1 MKGKSFSIVLSQST
15 KHWIGSSNLSVPAL
29 EVLGVSKDFGR
40 IIALRGVSFS
50 VQSGEFVSILGRN
63 GAGKTTLLNILSGV
77 SRPSEGEVKLFGTNP
92 SDRENKAKLAVISHE
107 MFLYG
112 NLTALENLEYYSRI
126 YNVPDSKGRIEEV
139 LNDVE
144 LTHRRFDLVATY
156 SRGMTQRLTIARAL
170 LHEPSL
176 LLLDEPFTGLDQHAI
191 GMLIALLK
199 KQKEMGRTIVL
210 TTHDLHTAAELS
222 HRYLVISKHKIVKD
236 GLMSDTN
243 PDAIRANF
251 FSAEAGGIAL

>member
-1 MKGKSFSIVLSQST
+1 
-15 KHWIGSSNLSVPAL
+15 LSVAAL
-29 EVLGVSKDFGR
+29 EVIEVSKDFGR

-63 GAGKTTLLNILSGV
+63 GAGKTTLLNIISGV
-77 SRPSEGEVKLFGTNP
+77 SRPSEGAVKLFGTDP
-92 SDRENKAKLAVISHE
+92 GDRENKAKLAVISHE

-112 NLTALENLEYYSRI
+112 NLTALENLEYYSSM
-126 YNVPDSKGRIEEV
+126 YNVPESKKRIEAV

-191 GMLIALLK
+191 GMLISLLQR
-199 KQKEMGRTIVL
+199 QKEMGRTIVL
-210 TTHDLHTAAELS
+210 TTHDLHTASELS
-222 HRYLVISKHKIVKD
+222 DRYLVISKHKIIKD
-236 GLMSDTN
+236 GLISDTT
-243 PDAIRANF
+243 PEAIREQY
-251 FSAEAGGIAL
+251 FSAEAGGVE

>member
-1 MKGKSFSIVLSQST
+1 
-15 KHWIGSSNLSVPAL
+15 VPAL
-29 EVLGVSKDFGR
+29 EVSGVSKDFGR
-40 IIALRGVSFS
+40 IIALRDVTFS
-50 VQSGEFVSILGRN
+50 VQPGEFVSILGRN
-63 GAGKTTLLNILSGV
+63 GAGKTTLLNIISGV
-77 SRPSEGEVKLFGTNP
+77 SRPSEGTVQLFGTNP

-126 YNVPDSKGRIEEV
+126 YSVPDAQERIETV
-139 LNDVE
+139 LKDVE

-191 GMLIALLK
+191 GMLITLLK
-199 KQKEMGRTIVL
+199 RQKEMGRTILL
-210 TTHDLHTAAELS
+210 TTHDLHTATALS
-222 HRYLVISKHKIVKD
+222 DRYLVISKHKIVKD
-236 GLMSDTN
+236 GLIVDTN
-243 PDAIRANF
+243 PDKIRQAF
-251 FSAEAGGIAL
+251 FSSEVEEGVS

>member
-1 MKGKSFSIVLSQST
+1 M
-15 KHWIGSSNLSVPAL
+15 SVPAL
-29 EVLGVSKDFGR
+29 EVSGVSKDFGR
-40 IIALRGVSFS
+40 IIALRDVTFS
-50 VQSGEFVSILGRN
+50 VQPGEFVSILGRN
-63 GAGKTTLLNILSGV
+63 GAGKTTLLNIISGV
-77 SRPSEGEVKLFGTNP
+77 SRPSEGTVQLFGTNP

-126 YNVPDSKGRIEEV
+126 YSVPDAQERIETV
-139 LNDVE
+139 LKDVE

-191 GMLIALLK
+191 GMLITLLK
-199 KQKEMGRTIVL
+199 RQKEMGRTILL
-210 TTHDLHTAAELS
+210 TTHDLHTATALS
-222 HRYLVISKHKIVKD
+222 DRYLVISKHKIVKD
-236 GLMSDTN
+236 GLIVDTN
-243 PDAIRANF
+243 PDKIRQAF
-251 FSAEAGGIAL
+251 FSSEVEEGVS

>member
-1 MKGKSFSIVLSQST
+1 
-15 KHWIGSSNLSVPAL
+15 LSVPAL
-29 EVLGVSKDFGR
+29 EVSGVSKDFGR
-40 IIALRGVSFS
+40 IIALRDVTFS
-50 VQSGEFVSILGRN
+50 VQPGEFVSILGRN
-63 GAGKTTLLNILSGV
+63 GAGKTTLLNIISGV
-77 SRPSEGEVKLFGTNP
+77 SRPSEGTVQLFGTNP

-126 YNVPDSKGRIEEV
+126 YSVPDAQERIETV
-139 LNDVE
+139 LKDVE

-191 GMLIALLK
+191 GMLITLLK
-199 KQKEMGRTIVL
+199 RQKEMGRTILL
-210 TTHDLHTAAELS
+210 TTHDLHTATALS
-222 HRYLVISKHKIVKD
+222 DRYLVISKHKIVKD
-236 GLMSDTN
+236 GLIVDTN
-243 PDAIRANF
+243 PDKIRQAF
-251 FSAEAGGIAL
+251 FSSEVEEGVS

>member
-1 MKGKSFSIVLSQST
+1 MG
-15 KHWIGSSNLSVPAL
+15 VPAL

-40 IIALRGVSFS
+40 IIALRGVTFS
-50 VQSGEFVSILGRN
+50 VQAGEFVSILGRN
-63 GAGKTTLLNILSGV
+63 GAGKTTLLNIVSGV
-77 SRPSEGEVKLFGTNP
+77 SRPSEGEVKLFGTDP

-112 NLTALENLEYYSRI
+112 NLTAIENLEYYSRI
-126 YNVPDSKGRIEEV
+126 YNVPDAKQRVEEV
-139 LNDVE
+139 LSDVE

-191 GMLIALLK
+191 GMLITLLK
-199 KQKEMGRTIVL
+199 KQKEMGRTILL
-210 TTHDLHTAAELS
+210 TTHDLHTATELS
-222 HRYLVISKHKIVKD
+222 DRYIVISKHKIVKD
-236 GLMSDTN
+236 GLIADTS
-243 PDAIRANF
+243 PDAIREKF
-251 FSAEAGGIAL
+251 FSAEAGGLES

>member
-1 MKGKSFSIVLSQST
+1 MSQST
-15 KHWIGSSNLSVPAL
+15 KHWIGLNNLTVPAL
-29 EVLGVSKDFGR
+29 EVSGVSKDFGR
-40 IIALRGVSFS
+40 IIALRGMTFS

-63 GAGKTTLLNILSGV
+63 GAGKTTLLNIISGV
-77 SRPSEGEVKLFGTNP
+77 SRPSEGSVHLFGTDPN
-92 SDRENKAKLAVISHE
+92 DRVNKAKLALISHE

-126 YNVPDSKGRIEEV
+126 YNVPDAQERIETV
-139 LNDVE
+139 LNNVE

-191 GMLIALLK
+191 GMLITLLK
-199 KQKEMGRTIVL
+199 KQKELGRTILL

-222 HRYLVISKHKIVKD
+222 DRYLVISKHKIVKD
-236 GLMSDTN
+236 GLISETN
-243 PDAIRANF
+243 PDEIREAF
-251 FSAEAGGIAL
+251 FSSETEESNP

>member
-1 MKGKSFSIVLSQST
+1 M
-15 KHWIGSSNLSVPAL
+15 SVPAL

-63 GAGKTTLLNILSGV
+63 GAGKTTLLNIVSGV
-77 SRPSEGEVKLFGTNP
+77 SRPSEGEVKLFGTDP

-112 NLTALENLEYYSRI
+112 NLTALENLQYYSRI
-126 YNVPDSKGRIEEV
+126 YNVPDSKERIEAV

-199 KQKEMGRTIVL
+199 MQKEMGRTIVL

-222 HRYLVISKHKIVKD
+222 DRYLVISKHKIVKD
-236 GLMSDTN
+236 GLMSGTN
-243 PDAIRANF
+243 PETIRENF
-251 FSAEAGGIAL
+251 FSAETGGIQS